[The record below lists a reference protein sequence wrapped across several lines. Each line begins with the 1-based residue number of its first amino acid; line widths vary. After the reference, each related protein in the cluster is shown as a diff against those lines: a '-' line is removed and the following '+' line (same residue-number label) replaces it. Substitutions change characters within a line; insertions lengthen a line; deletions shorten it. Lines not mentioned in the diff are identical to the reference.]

1 MIPAL
6 NYVNGLIKTI
16 DTANYNFKS
25 KWNEMKT
32 SLYLAVLMVSLALLI
47 HTVSAQVQMGNLVVI
62 VKPEK
67 SFVESGQIPVLVG
80 NVTDQAG
87 KPVANAQVYVSTS
100 LGISSLSTD
109 TDGKFRYQYPS
120 PLGPAQYLVN
130 VHAQKASYGTG
141 LSSTTFFVKGV
152 HLVSAQQYNSKTV
165 SGDKINLD
173 PVASKILQNIEIA
186 KRQQAAQ
193 EAKLKQIE
201 QEKKFEEGQRQ
212 LANSQLQIDLQG
224 WFAQLNP
231 FTPRNAYAE
240 FVSQVN
246 QTVQTIFWGQ
256 FNFTEQKTNEGL
268 AAKVQVLQNGGSYDQ
283 ARNAFIKNATTSRSE
298 ISKVNNDL
306 NVKYGNA
313 SKDIQSKFDKY
324 GNLPRS

>member
-1 MIPAL
+1 
-6 NYVNGLIKTI
+6 
-16 DTANYNFKS
+16 
-25 KWNEMKT
+25 MKT
-32 SLYLAVLMVSLALLI
+32 SLFLAVLLVSLALLV
-47 HTVSAQVQMGNLVVI
+47 HVVSAQVQMGNLVVI

-87 KPVANAQVYVSTS
+87 KPVSNAQVYVSTS
-100 LGISSLSTD
+100 LGISTLSTD

-152 HLVSAQQYNSKTV
+152 HLASAQQYNSKTM
-165 SGDKINLD
+165 SGAKINQD

-212 LANSQLQIDLQG
+212 LANSQLQLDLQG

-231 FTPRNAYAE
+231 FTPRNAYAT

-256 FNFTEQKTNEGL
+256 FNFTEQKTNQGL
-268 AAKVQVLQNGGSYDQ
+268 SAKTQVLQNGGSSEQ
-283 ARNAFIKNATTSRSE
+283 ARKAFIQNSSSTRAE
-298 ISKVNNDL
+298 IVQVNKDL
-306 NVKYGNA
+306 NIRYGHANNVTQA
-313 SKDIQSKFDKY
+313 KFDKY

>member
-1 MIPAL
+1 
-6 NYVNGLIKTI
+6 
-16 DTANYNFKS
+16 
-25 KWNEMKT
+25 
-32 SLYLAVLMVSLALLI
+32 
-47 HTVSAQVQMGNLVVI
+47 MGNRVVI

-67 SFVESGQIPVLVG
+67 SFVESSQIPVLVG
-80 NVTDQAG
+80 NVTDQG
-87 KPVANAQVYVSTS
+87 GRPVETAQVYVSTS
-100 LGISSLSTD
+100 LGISPLSTD

-152 HLVSAQQYNSKTV
+152 HLTSAQQYNSKTM
-165 SGDKINLD
+165 SGAKINQD

-193 EAKLKQIE
+193 ETKLKQIE

-212 LANSQLQIDLQG
+212 LANSQLQLDLQG

-231 FTPRNAYAE
+231 FTPRNAYAT

-256 FNFTEQKTNEGL
+256 FNFTEQKTNQGL
-268 AAKVQVLQNGGSYDQ
+268 SAKTQVLQNGGSSDQ
-283 ARNAFIKNATTSRSE
+283 ARKAFIQNASSTRAE
-298 ISKVNNDL
+298 IVQVNKDL
-306 NVKYGNA
+306 NIMYGHADNVTQA
-313 SKDIQSKFDKY
+313 KFDKH

>member
-1 MIPAL
+1 M
-6 NYVNGLIKTI
+6 IKTI

-25 KWNEMKT
+25 QWNEMKT
-32 SLYLAVLMVSLALLI
+32 SLFLAVLLVSLALLV
-47 HTVSAQVQMGNLVVI
+47 HVVSAQVQMGNLVVI

-87 KPVANAQVYVSTS
+87 KPVSNAQVYVSTS
-100 LGISSLSTD
+100 LGISTLSTD

-152 HLVSAQQYNSKTV
+152 HLASAQQYNSKTM
-165 SGDKINLD
+165 SGAKINQD

-212 LANSQLQIDLQG
+212 LANSQLQLDLQG
-224 WFAQLNP
+224 WFEQLNP
-231 FTPRNAYAE
+231 FTPRNAYAT
-240 FVSQVN
+240 FVSHVN

-256 FNFTEQKTNEGL
+256 FNFTEQKTNQGL
-268 AAKVQVLQNGGSYDQ
+268 SAKTQVLQNGGSSEQ
-283 ARNAFIKNATTSRSE
+283 ARKAFIQNSSSTRAE
-298 ISKVNNDL
+298 IVQVNKDL
-306 NVKYGNA
+306 NIRYGHANNVTQA
-313 SKDIQSKFDKY
+313 KFDKY

>member
-1 MIPAL
+1 MHR
-6 NYVNGLIKTI
+6 LIKTI

-25 KWNEMKT
+25 KWTKMKT
-32 SLYLAVLMVSLALLI
+32 SLFLALVMISFILLI
-47 HTVSAQVQMGNLVVI
+47 HTVSAQVQMGSLVVTI
-62 VKPEK
+62 KPEK
-67 SFVESGQIPVLVG
+67 SFVESDQIPVLLG

-87 KPVANAQVYVSTS
+87 KPVPSAQVYVSTS
-100 LGISSLSTD
+100 LGISSLSTN
-109 TDGKFRYQYPS
+109 TDGKFRYQYPN

-152 HLVSAQQYNSKTV
+152 HLVSAQQYNSKIV
-165 SGDKINLD
+165 SGDKIGQD

-212 LANSQLQIDLQG
+212 LANSQLQSDLQG

-231 FTPRNAYAE
+231 FTPRNAYAA

-256 FNFTEQKTNEGL
+256 FNFTEQKTNSGL
-268 AAKVQVLQNGGSYDQ
+268 AAKTQVLQNGGSSEQ
-283 ARNAFIKNATTSRSE
+283 ARKAFIQNASSTRAE
-298 ISKVNNDL
+298 VVQVNKDL
-306 NVKYGNA
+306 NIRYGNA
-313 SKDIQSKFDKY
+313 DNVTQAKFDKY